1 MAKASAPKLLFQ
13 VRSPL
18 PAKVY
23 RGRFEPFANTRFID
37 PAALKKARRAVIE
50 CGTLEIAG
58 RSVTLVAETRKGV
71 IAEIRPAAC
80 KGCSPK
86 KRRKPAPKSQVK
98 KLIEVVNQKLS
109 DRKEKQPK
117 WPVGQVVARRSLG
130 FSIPIGPII
139 IIIGTDPDEG
149 VDTFDFCIVIN
160 SGSGSCIYCLFLPN
174 ACVGL

>member
-1 MAKASAPKLLFQ
+1 MAKASAPKLLFK
-13 VRSPL
+13 VNSPL

-37 PAALKKARRAVIE
+37 PSALKKARRAVIE

-58 RSVTLVAETRKGV
+58 RGVTLVAETRKGV
-71 IAEIRPAAC
+71 ITEIRPAEC

-86 KRRKPAPKSQVK
+86 KPRKSAPKASVK

-109 DRKEKQPK
+109 ERKLKLPK
-117 WPVGQVVARRSLG
+117 WPVGQMVRRRSLG